1 MLKDNLILQFII
13 SNVDIELMGYVE
25 TMKWSIKVIILDK
38 LNWIGYD
45 EPFKSILS

>member
-25 TMKWSIKVIILDK
+25 TMKWSILVIILDK
-38 LNWIGYD
+38 LDWIGYD